1 MFLWTHAMNQLIL
14 CCLCLALPAAD
25 PSLDRFEFTELHMG
39 TKFQMIV
46 YAADEKTARAAVK
59 EAFARVADLDGI
71 MSDYR
76 STSELMRL
84 CEKAGGEPVKVS
96 DELFFVLSKAQ
107 EVSKLSDGAFDVTV
121 GPVVRLWRLSRR
133 TGKLPD
139 ADELKKALAVVGYKN
154 VKLDAKEHTVQLLK
168 AGMKLDLGGIAKGY
182 AADEAIAVLKKHGID
197 RALVAAG
204 GDIAVSGPP
213 PDKEGWTIGI
223 QPLAPE
229 EVRSPRHLI
238 LKNGGVSTSGDAE
251 QFVEIDGKRY
261 SHIVDPRT
269 GLGLLGHRSVTVVAP
284 NGITSDCLTKVASV
298 LGEEGLKI
306 IEKQEGV
313 SARIVL
319 LTDKGADITMTKS
332 FPKLYKAN

>member
-1 MFLWTHAMNQLIL
+1 MNRLTL
-14 CCLCLALPAAD
+14 ACLFAVVLAAPSRAAD
-25 PSLDRFEFTELHMG
+25 PSLTRIEFSELHMG

-46 YAADEKTARAAVK
+46 YAADEKTARDATKA
-59 EAFARVADLDGI
+59 AFARVADLDAI

-76 STSELMRL
+76 PTSELMQL
-84 CEKAGGEPVKVS
+84 CEKAGGDPVKVS
-96 DELFFVLSKAQ
+96 DDLFTVLTKAQ

-121 GPVVRLWRLSRR
+121 GPVVRLWRLARR
-133 TGKLPD
+133 TQRLPD
-139 ADELKKALAVVGYKN
+139 ADDLKQALELVGYKK
-154 VKLDAKEHTVQLLK
+154 VKLDAKEQTVQLLK

-182 AADEAIAVLKKHGID
+182 AADQAIAVLKKHGLD

-213 PDKEGWTIGI
+213 PDKEGWTIEI
-223 QPLAPE
+223 QPLAPD
-229 EVRSPRHLI
+229 EVKSPRHLL

-251 QFVEIDGKRY
+251 QFVEIGGKRY

-269 GLGLLGHRSVTVVAP
+269 GIGLLGHRSVTVVAP
-284 NGITSDCLTKVASV
+284 NGITSDSLTKVASV

-306 IEKQEGV
+306 VEKHEGV

-319 LTDKGADITMTKS
+319 LTEKGADITATKN
-332 FPKLYKAN
+332 FPKLEEKK

>member
-1 MFLWTHAMNQLIL
+1 MVPFVPFVLF
-14 CCLCLALPAAD
+14 CLTDPALA
-25 PSLDRFEFTELHMG
+25 RFEYTEPHMG

-46 YAADEKTARAAVK
+46 YATDEKTARAATAA
-59 EAFARVADLDGI
+59 AFARVAELDGI
-71 MSDYR
+71 MSDYKP
-76 STSELMRL
+76 TSELMRL
-84 CEKAGGEPVKVS
+84 CDKAGGEPVKVS
-96 DELFFVLSKAQ
+96 EELFFVLTKAQ

-121 GPVVRLWRLSRR
+121 GPVVRLWRLARK
-133 TGKLPD
+133 TGRLPD
-139 ADELKKALAVVGYKN
+139 PDDLKKALELVGYKN
-154 VKLDAKEHTVQLLK
+154 IKLDAKQRTVQLLK
-168 AGMKLDLGGIAKGY
+168 PGMRLDLGGIAKGY
-182 AADEAIAVLKKHGID
+182 AGDQALAVLKKHGID

-229 EVRSPRHLI
+229 EVKSPRHLI

-269 GLGLLGHRSVTVVAP
+269 GLGLPGHRSVTVVAP
-284 NGITSDCLTKVASV
+284 NGITSDSLTKVASV
-298 LGEEGLKI
+298 LGEEGLKL
-306 IEKQEGV
+306 IEKQPGV

-319 LTDKGADITMTKS
+319 LAEKGADITTTKN
-332 FPKLYKAN
+332 FPRLYTKD

>member
-1 MFLWTHAMNQLIL
+1 MTRLVFS
-14 CCLCLALPAAD
+14 CLCLALATAPAPAAD
-25 PSLDRFEFTELHMG
+25 PALTRYEYTEPHMG

-46 YAADEKTARAAVK
+46 YAPEEKTARDATKA
-59 EAFARVADLDGI
+59 AFARVADLDGI
-71 MSDYR
+71 MSDYQP
-76 STSELMRL
+76 TSELMRL

-96 DELFFVLSKAQ
+96 EELFFVLSKAQ

-121 GPVVRLWRLSRR
+121 GPVVRLWRLARR
-133 TGKLPD
+133 TKRMPD
-139 ADELKKALAVVGYKN
+139 PDDLKQALELVGYRN
-154 VKLDAKEHTVQLLK
+154 VKLDAKERTVRLLK
-168 AGMKLDLGGIAKGY
+168 PGMKLDLGGIAKGY
-182 AADEAIAVLKKHGID
+182 AADEAIAVLKKHSID

-213 PDKEGWTIGI
+213 PDKAGWTIQI

-229 EVRSPRHLI
+229 EVKSPRHLI
-238 LKNGGVSTSGDAE
+238 LKNAGVSTSGDAE

-284 NGITSDCLTKVASV
+284 NGITSDSLTKVASV

-313 SARIVL
+313 AARIVR
-319 LTDKGADITMTKS
+319 LTDQGEAEITATKN
-332 FPKLYKAN
+332 FPKLLKND

>member
-1 MFLWTHAMNQLIL
+1 MTALVLL
-14 CCLCLALPAAD
+14 CLCLAAD
-25 PSLDRFEFTELHMG
+25 PSLTRFEYTEPHMG

-46 YAADEKTARAAVK
+46 YATDEKTARAATAA
-59 EAFARVADLDGI
+59 AFARVADLDGI

-76 STSELMRL
+76 PTSELMQL
-84 CEKAGGEPVKVS
+84 CDKAGGDPVKVS

-121 GPVVRLWRLSRR
+121 GPVVRLWRLARK
-133 TGKLPD
+133 TGRLPD
-139 ADELKKALAVVGYKN
+139 ADDLRKALQLVGYKN
-154 VKLDAKEHTVQLLK
+154 IKLDAKERTVQLLK
-168 AGMKLDLGGIAKGY
+168 PGMRLDLGGIAKGY
-182 AADEAIAVLKKHGID
+182 AADEALAILKKHGID

-223 QPLAPE
+223 QPLAPA
-229 EVRSPRHLI
+229 EVKNPRHLI
-238 LKNGGVSTSGDAE
+238 LKHGGVSTSGDAE
-251 QFVEIDGKRY
+251 QFIEIDGNRY

-269 GLGLLGHRSVTVVAP
+269 GLGLPGHRSVTVVAP
-284 NGITSDCLTKVASV
+284 NGITSDSLTKVASV
-298 LGEEGLKI
+298 LGEEGLKL

-319 LTDKGADITMTKS
+319 LTDKGADITATKN
-332 FPKLYKAN
+332 FPKLYTKD

>member
-1 MFLWTHAMNQLIL
+1 MTRLIL
-14 CCLCLALPAAD
+14 SCLCLALQAASVLAAD
-25 PSLDRFEFTELHMG
+25 PALTRFEYTEPHMG
-39 TKFQMIV
+39 TKFQLIV
-46 YAADEKTARAAVK
+46 YAADEKTARTASVA
-59 EAFARVADLDGI
+59 AFARVAELDGI

-76 STSELMRL
+76 PTSELMRL
-84 CEKAGGEPVKVS
+84 CDKAGGDPVKVS
-96 DELFFVLSKAQ
+96 EELYFVLSKAQ

-121 GPVVRLWRLSRR
+121 GPVVRLWRLARR
-133 TGKLPD
+133 TGRLPD
-139 ADELKKALAVVGYKN
+139 PDDLKKALELVGYKN
-154 VKLDAKEHTVQLLK
+154 MKLDAKERTVQLLK
-168 AGMKLDLGGIAKGY
+168 PGMRLDLGGIAKGY

-213 PDKEGWTIGI
+213 PDAEGWTIGI

-229 EVRSPRHLI
+229 EVKTPRHLI
-238 LKNGGVSTSGDAE
+238 LKQGGVSTSGDAE

-269 GLGLLGHRSVTVVAP
+269 GIGLLGHRSVTVVAP
-284 NGITSDCLTKVASV
+284 NGITSDSMTKVASV

-319 LTDKGADITMTKS
+319 LTDRGAEITATKN
-332 FPKLYKAN
+332 FTKLYKKD

>member
-1 MFLWTHAMNQLIL
+1 MNQLVL
-14 CCLCLALPAAD
+14 SCFCLALPAAD
-25 PSLDRFEFTELHMG
+25 PSLNRFEFSELHMG
-39 TKFQMIV
+39 TKFQMIA
-46 YAADEKTARAAVK
+46 YAGDEKTARAAVK

-96 DELFFVLSKAQ
+96 EELFFVLSKAQ
-107 EVSKLSDGAFDVTV
+107 EVAKLSDGAFDVTV

-139 ADELKKALAVVGYKN
+139 ADDLKKALAVVGYKN
-154 VKLDAKEHTVQLLK
+154 VKLDAKEHTAQLLK

-229 EVRSPRHLI
+229 EVKNPRHLI

-269 GLGLLGHRSVTVVAP
+269 GIGLMGHRSVTVVAP
-284 NGITSDCLTKVASV
+284 NGITSDSLTKVASV

-319 LTDKGADITMTKS
+319 LTDKGADITMTKG
-332 FPKLYKAN
+332 FPKLHEQK